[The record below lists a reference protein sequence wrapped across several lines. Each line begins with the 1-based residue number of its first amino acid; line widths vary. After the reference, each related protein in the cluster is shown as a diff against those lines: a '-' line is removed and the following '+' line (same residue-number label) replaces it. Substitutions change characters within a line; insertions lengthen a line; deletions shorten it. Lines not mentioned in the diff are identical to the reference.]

1 MDAKKVLT
9 HLIRAARDA
18 IHLERT
24 LDDLG
29 YKETP
34 YYDLYGEISEAI
46 YGIVGEDTEE
56 FDESVTYN
64 VIHDQFTPDELSAEE
79 LASMIKEPATS
90 GLPLLDETREVIA
103 EAAKQRNIDTQTMT
117 NLILSE
123 WAMKEMFY
131 AAMIG

>member
-64 VIHDQFTPDELSAEE
+64 VIHDQFTPDELSAEQ
-79 LASMIKEPATS
+79 LASMIKGSDSLNLSAEAK
-90 GLPLLDETREVIA
+90 EVIT

-123 WAMKEMFY
+123 WAMKEMFC
-131 AAMIG
+131 ATMKG

>member
-64 VIHDQFTPDELSAEE
+64 VIHDQFTPDELSAEQ
-79 LASMIKEPATS
+79 LASMIKGSDSLNLSAEAK
-90 GLPLLDETREVIA
+90 EVIT
-103 EAAKQRNIDTQTMT
+103 EAAKQRNIDTQTMIS
-117 NLILSE
+117 LILSE

>member
-64 VIHDQFTPDELSAEE
+64 VIHDQFTPDELSAEQ
-79 LASMIKEPATS
+79 LASMIKGSDSLNLSAEAK
-90 GLPLLDETREVIA
+90 GVIT

-123 WAMKEMFY
+123 WAMKKMFC
-131 AAMIG
+131 ATMMG

>member
-64 VIHDQFTPDELSAEE
+64 VIHDQFTPDELSAEQ
-79 LASMIKEPATS
+79 LASMIKGSDSLNLSAEAK
-90 GLPLLDETREVIA
+90 EVIT

-123 WAMKEMFY
+123 WAMKEMY
-131 AAMIG
+131 CATMMG

>member
-64 VIHDQFTPDELSAEE
+64 VIHDQFTPDELSAEQ
-79 LASMIKEPATS
+79 LASMIKGSDSLNLSAEAK
-90 GLPLLDETREVIA
+90 EVIA
-103 EAAKQRNIDTQTMT
+103 EAAKQRNIDMQTMIS
-117 NLILSE
+117 LILSE
-123 WAMKEMFY
+123 WAMKEMFC
-131 AAMIG
+131 ATMMS

>member
-64 VIHDQFTPDELSAEE
+64 VLHDQFTPDELSAEQ
-79 LASMIKEPATS
+79 LASMIKGSDSLNLSAEAK
-90 GLPLLDETREVIA
+90 EVIT
-103 EAAKQRNIDTQTMT
+103 EAAKQRNIDTQTMIS
-117 NLILSE
+117 LILSE
-123 WAMKEMFY
+123 WAMKEMY
-131 AAMIG
+131 CAAMKS